1 MQAHIWR
8 TALVAV
14 LDPPP
19 NPDGNG
25 WSLDDNGQLHV
36 TWMTK
41 DPAPT
46 ALLELISCLCI
57 TGCSTQRCSCKTNN
71 LPRTDVCGC
80 KNCTNK
86 SPRDDSE
93 DEQPLI
99 NGDEEGDDIPLDPGL

>member
-1 MQAHIWR
+1 M
-8 TALVAV
+8 AV

-46 ALLELISCLCI
+46 ALLELISCRYI
-57 TGCSTQRCSCKTNN
+57 TGCLTQRSSCKTNN

-80 KNCTNK
+80 KNCTSK